1 MLMLFVV
8 RCGMKFKVGDKVKVK
23 GYEKIGVIELVR
35 EGLYAPY
42 LVHDWW
48 DNRNWYNE
56 KMLELINE

>member
-1 MLMLFVV
+1 
-8 RCGMKFKVGDKVKVK
+8 MKFKVGDKVKVK

-42 LVHDWW
+42 LVHDWL